1 VLWEKSRGA
10 PTRHAPAGLWFE
22 MRSLCDEDSSG
33 GVNAG
38 LLWTGRRPGTRSF
51 LKSLLIQWVKQ
62 IFNQQMSDSSVTDG
76 GLSTSIQ
83 PENRIDL
90 ATMLTGLGLV

>member
-1 VLWEKSRGA
+1 
-10 PTRHAPAGLWFE
+10 
-22 MRSLCDEDSSG
+22 
-33 GVNAG
+33 
-38 LLWTGRRPGTRSF
+38 
-51 LKSLLIQWVKQ
+51 LIQWVKQ